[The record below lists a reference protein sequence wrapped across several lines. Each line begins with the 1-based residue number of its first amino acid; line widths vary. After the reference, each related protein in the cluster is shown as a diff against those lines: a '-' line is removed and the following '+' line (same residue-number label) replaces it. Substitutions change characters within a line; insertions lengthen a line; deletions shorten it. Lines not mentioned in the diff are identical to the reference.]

1 MIGGVSPVFRNF
13 AASTGRLAGL
23 RDMGRDV
30 ARTRVRMRPGRRL
43 EAPTAAEVL
52 PLCCDDAMPP
62 SCCAIPPPGGRN
74 GAAVPGCRNVAPP
87 LRPAAVMRCR
97 RHALP
102 SLRRVGG
109 MALLFRA
116 AEAWPPRCALPP
128 SCPASVLLCHPSAGW
143 AEWRCCSGLPERGP
157 SAAAKL
163 PSCPASVMLCHS
175 STGREE
181 RRCCSGLPKRGPSAA
196 AKPPSCPASVM
207 LCHPPAVRA
216 EWRCCSGLPER
227 GPSAAP
233 CYR

>member
-109 MALLFRA
+109 MALLFRVAGAWPLRRRQAAVMPCLRHAVPFLHRAGGTALLFRA
-116 AEAWPPRCALPP
+116 AEAWPLRRRQAAVMPCLRHAVPSPRRSGGMALLFRAAGAWPLRRAMLP
-128 SCPASVLLCHPSAGW
+128 LGPAATMPCDP
-143 AEWRCCSGLPERGP
+143 
-157 SAAAKL
+157 AAA
-163 PSCPASVMLCHS
+163 PPLC
-175 STGREE
+175 R
-181 RRCCSGLPKRGPSAA
+181 PVP
-196 AKPPSCPASVM
+196 
-207 LCHPPAVRA
+207 
-216 EWRCCSGLPER
+216 
-227 GPSAAP
+227 
-233 CYR
+233 